1 MNVEGHCPL
10 VAEQEDALGS
20 HQGDYHNETRN
31 NMKLRLTDYN
41 DNTYRDTDRSC
52 ELCMCT
58 GLIDHLEFQF
68 IDSDGGVHDISGWE
82 SDCGHLTIKYNV
94 NVPLFTYWL
103 HDAEF
108 KDLDELAK
116 EARLRGL
123 EANETDPWDTALDA
137 ILWSASGQS
146 SKEGLDKALSW
157 ALVDE
162 TA

>member
-1 MNVEGHCPL
+1 
-10 VAEQEDALGS
+10 
-20 HQGDYHNETRN
+20 
-31 NMKLRLTDYN
+31 MKLRLTDYN
-41 DNTYRDTDRSC
+41 DNAYEDT
-52 ELCMCT
+52 
-58 GLIDHLEFQF
+58 
-68 IDSDGGVHDISGWE
+68 DSDGGVHDISGWE
-82 SDCGHLTIKYNV
+82 SDWGHLSIKYNV

-108 KDLDELAK
+108 KELDELAK
-116 EARLRGL
+116 EARLHGL

-146 SKEGLDKALSW
+146 SEEGLSW